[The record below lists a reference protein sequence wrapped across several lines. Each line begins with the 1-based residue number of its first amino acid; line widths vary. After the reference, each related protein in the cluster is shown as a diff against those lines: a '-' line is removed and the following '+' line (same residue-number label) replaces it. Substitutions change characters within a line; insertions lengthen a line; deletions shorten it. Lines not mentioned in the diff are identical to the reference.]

1 MLLKVIRKRETV
13 SILWLQ
19 SATWMKNIKISYLVS
34 FMYISVVS
42 NKEIQ
47 DASKMSINSLH
58 ILLHW
63 FIK

>member
-13 SILWLQ
+13 STLWLQ

>member
-34 FMYISVVS
+34 FMYISVVT

>member
-13 SILWLQ
+13 STLWLQ

-34 FMYISVVS
+34 FMYISVVT

>member
-19 SATWMKNIKISYLVS
+19 SATWMKNIRISYLVS
-34 FMYISVVS
+34 FMYISVVT

>member
-19 SATWMKNIKISYLVS
+19 SATWMKNIRISYLVS

>member
-13 SILWLQ
+13 STLWLQ

-34 FMYISVVS
+34 FMYISVVT

-47 DASKMSINSLH
+47 DASKMLINSLH

>member
-13 SILWLQ
+13 STLWLQ

-47 DASKMSINSLH
+47 DASKMLINSLH

>member
-34 FMYISVVS
+34 FMYISVVT

-47 DASKMSINSLH
+47 DASKMLINSLH